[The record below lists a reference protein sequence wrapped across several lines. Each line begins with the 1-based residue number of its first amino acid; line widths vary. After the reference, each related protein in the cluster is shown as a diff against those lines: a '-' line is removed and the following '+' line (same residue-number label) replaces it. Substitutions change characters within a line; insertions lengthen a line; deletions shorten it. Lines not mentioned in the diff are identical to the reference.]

1 MLKSLAVVLVVAVVA
16 VVTVGCGTTCPK
28 CPPKEFVEVIK
39 PVPVPC
45 PAAPM
50 TALPDLPIFHLT
62 PTDPPD
68 VVAKAYHETAVM
80 LIGEVLKLNALL
92 VPYRPPNALPNP
104 PDATP

>member
-1 MLKSLAVVLVVAVVA
+1 MLKSLAVVLVAVMA
-16 VVTVGCGTTCPK
+16 AGCGTTVCPR
-28 CPPKEFVEVIK
+28 CPPKEFVEVLK

-45 PAAPM
+45 PVAP
-50 TALPDLPIFHLT
+50 TTTLPDLPIFHLT

-68 VVAKAYHETAVM
+68 VVAKAYHETAVVLM
-80 LIGEVLKLNALL
+80 GEVLKLNSLL